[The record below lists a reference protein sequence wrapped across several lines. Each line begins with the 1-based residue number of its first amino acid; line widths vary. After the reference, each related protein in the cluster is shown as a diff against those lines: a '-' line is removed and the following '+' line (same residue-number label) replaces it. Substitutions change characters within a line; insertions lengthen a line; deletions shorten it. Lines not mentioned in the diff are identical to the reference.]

1 MSKLQRS
8 AVSFRRQGSSGR
20 IWNAATEFDEAAAA
34 ATEPTPCIDS
44 TAAAVPPHAQPV
56 VAPARKPRGGFFA
69 LLFTC
74 MRPPPRTTATISSQ

>member
-8 AVSFRRQGSSGR
+8 AVSFRRQGSSGQ
-20 IWNAATEFDEAAAA
+20 IWNAATEFDEAAAP

-44 TAAAVPPHAQPV
+44 TAATVPPYVQPV

-69 LLFTC
+69 VLFTC
-74 MRPPPRTTATISSQ
+74 MRPPPRTAATIPTQ